1 MKVEKRIGNAKVYR
15 STYNSLFAFCG
26 NLNISF
32 ASIDVAWLRR
42 YETFLKSRENSINT
56 IGIRFRELRA
66 LYNKAIEDNLVHE
79 KNYPLNVLRL
89 HDLAKK
95 LPNEQ

>member
-32 ASIDVAWLRR
+32 ASIDSAWLRR
-42 YETFLKSRENSINT
+42 YETF
-56 IGIRFRELRA
+56 
-66 LYNKAIEDNLVHE
+66 
-79 KNYPLNVLRL
+79 
-89 HDLAKK
+89 
-95 LPNEQ
+95 